1 MLKSCFTGKL
11 FALVILAVLATS
23 ASADKNWRTNG
34 NSKAT
39 QLEACVAPTDHMRRN
54 HMDMIKHQRDV
65 TVHPGIRKTDNSLHG
80 CIDCHAN
87 KDSSGKFIPVN
98 EEGQFCEGCHEYVS
112 AQLDCFSCHA
122 TVPR

>member
-1 MLKSCFTGKL
+1 MLKTRFFSSL
-11 FALVILAVLATS
+11 IMLMILSVLAVS
-23 ASADKNWRTNG
+23 ASADKNWRQSG

-39 QLEACVAPTDHMRRN
+39 KAEACVAPVAEIRRN
-54 HMDMIKHQRDV
+54 HMDMLKHQRDM
-65 TVHPGIRKTDNSLHG
+65 TVHAGIRKTDNALHG

-87 KDSSGKFIPVN
+87 THDSGEYIPVN
-98 EEGQFCEGCHEYVS
+98 AEGQFCESCHSFVA